1 MMISIAD
8 NIKKFGNCVYTV
20 GKTLEYYWTTEEHFR
35 LDKQTRNNLKNTV
48 KRINRLNIVITSY
61 HVINSKYDDNYKT
74 YVKLYTLWKEI
85 EETYIFKKLL

>member
-1 MMISIAD
+1 MVISIAD

-48 KRINRLNIVITSY
+48 KRINRLKVVITTHY
-61 HVINSKYDDNYKT
+61 NFAPELDDYYSIFT
-74 YVKLYTLWKEI
+74 QLYSLWKEI